1 MGSKDPPLSENLLN
15 LTDINETSVLD
26 VIEERFNNKRIYTNV
41 GGVLL
46 AVNPLEKYRIY
57 DEAVMAQYQQF
68 NKVASMCSREHPEW
82 IELRKHNIQIEAIN
96 TIFNSFGCAKTVKND
111 QATRF
116 GYCMDFLYNKNT
128 LSGLSLRTTLPLE
141 TIRVVSQKAGE
152 RNFNVFYELCA
163 GMSSEIKA
171 SYGIRDQ
178 QKFFYLTQGKVG
190 EDGGRDDMVNFSR
203 LHASLEIVG
212 FSEEQR
218 QIIYKTLATIL
229 HLGNMYFRQRRNTAD
244 DSEYVE
250 VGNDAELKWAS
261 YLLDVDMHSFAPCFT
276 HKITKTDEGVTKMPY
291 SMGQALDA
299 RDALAM
305 SLYELVFNWI
315 LNRIS
320 LHLKCADH
328 NAVIS
333 VVDCYGIE
341 RYNNNGLEQL
351 LINSVNEKL
360 QNAFV
365 KQTFYD
371 EIADYVGEGLIFDWK
386 MPSTLDN
393 EKAVDLLCKKP
404 YGLLYLID
412 DECKFPK
419 ASDESYLRH
428 CNLNHLDKNVYG
440 KAKNKDRLQ
449 MSVRHFFGTTWYN
462 VHGFVQ
468 RNKRSLPGQVVKI
481 LAESQ
486 NPVISMLF
494 RPIANGKEGADYV
507 VYAAQQFNTASTA
520 MIEKI
525 LSGNSHFVRCV
536 KCNSERIPAR
546 LDVPSLSRQLKSLCI
561 METLLFRRV
570 GYPVRI
576 PFERFAQSYR
586 CLLPS
591 DIALC
596 QKQKEIIVDI
606 LDGQGLKFAK
616 DFQIGTSYVF
626 LRDRLA
632 DQLQALR
639 EKTQR
644 DAAYVIQKTMRTYV
658 ARKRYL
664 RKRRAIVR
672 LQAGLRGWKARKEC
686 SALREQM
693 FKNLSNQ
700 TKRNRRLNAYHETLL
715 TTNPDQKCPGAL
727 LGCFDVENFPSKQLD
742 KTPSESKPK
751 IGNMKI
757 TTDYLPVK
765 LKSRIGIVE
774 PVTIEKFAEENFK
787 GHLLEPR
794 REPILT
800 PFLHKENDLD
810 FRLSIEV
817 FKLIL
822 KYMNDQ
828 TLNRTQLDDLAR
840 YIVKQG
846 INNPCQ
852 RDEIF
857 VQICNQIYR
866 NPDKEATSRC
876 CRLLLQAVGV
886 FAPTENV
893 LPMLISFCGEQ
904 RLPLQTQLMN
914 TIARRMNMLGNQT
927 ARLLPA
933 SRLEMGALCGFH
945 NAAVEVTSQDGQAH
959 MVEAHPWIT
968 NEELANNVLRHRGI
982 GNPSGWSV
990 EVETDNVL
998 YCPTGVHFLHD
1009 VISEIEH
1016 GKEENKKSFFYSYP
1030 TDRTLP
1036 PVNKKKVDIQVTP
1049 TQVKVLSP
1057 VMKRQM
1063 RQANE
1068 SRDRSMDANRSGS
1081 RCESRRDRSL
1091 DSLRNANQSPQLYRK
1106 VYHEAEQEPDY
1117 CYALPVKHKQPNDAP
1132 PRTRYPSYGS
1142 PRRERSEDI
1151 PPELPKQP
1159 VPNSSMTKFEPSP
1172 YRSPSQSQH
1181 RYTVSQERMERHNP
1195 TPPNQYYPQPNVQMV
1210 QYVPVM
1216 MAPQPM
1222 MFSAPMNQAL
1232 VQQPVLVPAP
1242 AVPVMTPHRDEASHW
1257 REEDHAAAPMSH
1269 RRDQSTQSH
1278 SNTSEDRSRDYDTV
1292 KSVNR
1297 PEFDSYRSYSSAAT
1311 RVGECDSRAMNA
1323 SRSDYVPSVYSTM
1336 SVASRIRNMPVPN
1349 SSRDVDRFLD
1359 EVFDQVLSPHE
1370 MAVEMSA
1377 HEIAASIKGGAY
1389 GPSDYE
1395 PAYQKAGP
1403 TYQQNYSGHYLNN
1416 GTDSDQYNYVDRE
1429 ALATRSLPRQN
1440 VRSRSLP
1447 RYNPPHENPPPTYRH
1462 NQEDSIDS
1470 YPSDVG
1476 TMRELAPS
1484 SHCTPGSQRSVRT
1497 HETLKPNGNVY
1508 EPQQQMVFMMP
1519 MQMSASNGQMMPVL
1533 MAPGMMAPPAGQN
1546 MMYCPMPT
1554 QQKYQ
1559 TSPRNRR
1566 HRSLDACSTA
1576 TEDGAAYPPQQ
1587 NLSPYHNS
1595 RNRGYGLAGSMSALR
1610 PEQQGA
1616 IPRPLPRS
1624 PSPRKSPNED
1634 RRQNGLTRL
1643 PQDAYRE
1650 PIVQNT
1656 MINSEH
1662 PNPRRFHIPEK
1673 NLVKEIQQKE
1683 QEALRKI
1690 NERLKDLPPPVD
1702 EVRVYLPKK
1711 PVQVPEQVFAVT
1723 EPPPS
1728 QIYARPYSYVGVESE
1743 PPATEWIYEGEVERP
1758 GDHLDRSRSPA
1769 ASLAVMPQQYDVD
1782 TGSTGNNSQ
1791 KPAVRYVKQP
1801 WKLTIRK
1808 EMFHP
1813 QEKLDD
1819 VNVINQVFA
1828 QIISDCRKG
1837 IAYRIR
1843 AYERDDVVCILK
1855 SNNIPPELLNRQEEI
1870 PVDVK
1875 VAVITA
1881 ARKWPLYFTQV
1892 YEVVEERL
1900 DESVSV
1906 LLSIGEHG
1914 IRLLLHTPLEKDN
1927 PLKAQDH
1934 FNFSDLADVTL
1945 ESDEL
1950 LCLHTRNG
1958 ISIRLRTKMAP
1969 QIKTQIDKCMFGQ
1982 VQRKKFVRA
1991 TADYVTKQPNLLSFK
2006 KGDTIELVPLPNGE
2020 VVPSG
2025 SWLYGKIGNRYG
2037 SLPAQYVIPL
2047 DEHNR
2052 EVEDLPS
2059 TLPLVYDDVMDDV
2072 GHMNGS
2078 KYTMLE
2084 FALNHFRGPKGSD
2097 PSLKRNRKEWTWQ
2110 DVAHKIKFTDKPIS
2124 HSLIRFDSSELD
2136 KLACET
2142 FMCIMRYM
2150 GDEPIRRGETI
2161 TDAVYRL
2168 LLICHKNPAL
2178 RDEVYCQI
2186 IRQTTNNKS
2195 TKPDSSIRGWRLFS
2209 ILTAYFESSLALRP
2223 YLINY
2228 LAENADDQRRAY
2240 HGTAQLCLQNLNQT
2254 MRYGGRKY
2262 LLSGMEVEEITN
2274 GKILK
2279 RQVYTLP
2286 GGNKK
2291 VVNTKSITVV
2301 EEAIRELCL
2310 ELNIRSPSE
2319 QQEFCLCYVL
2329 EKDNRTEYCANDD
2342 YILDIC
2348 TELEHKRVPFHF
2360 LLRRCTWVHPLR
2372 LDHPVYIDVMF
2383 FQVVPDYLQGSLLTR
2398 QASGHMSASVC
2409 DDVTKLAAYLH
2420 MAANEGQRIAVTPR
2434 TVQTIV
2440 PAPVLEYPSPSPDSW
2455 ASRINRQLRTMNPNT
2470 TATQARAAFL
2480 EILSTWP
2487 LFGSTIFRLD
2497 AASFDGRALPPV
2509 ELAVGRTGVKLLE
2522 PRSRD
2527 VVEHWPYDKIVS
2539 AVAGHRDTVV
2549 EMVVGTPSSNRTY
2562 EFRTN
2567 ESLAITRL
2575 VGQYTFIVNENRG
2588 LLND

>member
-68 NKVASMCSREHPEW
+68 NKVAHIFTPARCAVESIQSGSSSENIIFSGESNSGKSFNAFQVMKYLATSNNSKVTLKH
-82 IELRKHNIQIEAIN
+82 IEAINTIFNSFGCAKTIEAINTIFNSFGCAKTIEAIN

-190 EDGGRDDMVNFSR
+190 EDGGRDDMDNFSR

-229 HLGNMYFRQRRNTAD
+229 HLGNMYFRQRRNTADDSEYVEVGNDAELKWASYLLDVDMHSFAPCFTHKITNTAD

-419 ASDESYLRH
+419 NTADDSEYVEVGNDAELKWASYLLDVDMHSFAPCFTHKITKTDEGVTKMPYSMGQALDARDALAMSLYELVFNWILNRISLHLKCADHNAVISVVDCYGIERYNNNGLEQLLINSVNEKLQNAFVKQTFYDEIADYVGEGLIFDWKMPSTLDNEKAVDLLCKKPYGLLYLIDDECKFPKMPSTLDNEKAVDLLCKKPYGLLYLIDDECKFPKASDESYLRH

-440 KAKNKDRLQ
+440 KAKNRLQ

-468 RNKRSLPGQVVKI
+468 RNKRSLPGQVVKILAESQNPRNKRSLPGQVVKI

-606 LDGQGLKFAK
+606 LDGQGINRTLSNLRERLPSDIALCQKQKEIIVDILDGQGIKFAK
-616 DFQIGTSYVF
+616 DFQIGTNFFIILKVISRILSNLREQFSGTSYVF

-632 DQLQALR
+632 DHLQALR

-658 ARKRYL
+658 ARKGYL

-715 TTNPDQKCPGAL
+715 TSNPD
-727 LGCFDVENFPSKQLD
+727 ELD
-742 KTPSESKPK
+742 KSPSESKPK
-751 IGNMKI
+751 TGNMKI

-822 KYMNDQ
+822 KYMYDQ

-904 RLPLQTQLMN
+904 RLPLQTQLLN

-1016 GKEENKKSFFYSYP
+1016 GKEENK
-1030 TDRTLP
+1030 
-1036 PVNKKKVDIQVTP
+1036 
-1049 TQVKVLSP
+1049 
-1057 VMKRQM
+1057 
-1063 RQANE
+1063 
-1068 SRDRSMDANRSGS
+1068 
-1081 RCESRRDRSL
+1081 
-1091 DSLRNANQSPQLYRK
+1091 
-1106 VYHEAEQEPDY
+1106 
-1117 CYALPVKHKQPNDAP
+1117 
-1132 PRTRYPSYGS
+1132 
-1142 PRRERSEDI
+1142 
-1151 PPELPKQP
+1151 
-1159 VPNSSMTKFEPSP
+1159 
-1172 YRSPSQSQH
+1172 
-1181 RYTVSQERMERHNP
+1181 
-1195 TPPNQYYPQPNVQMV
+1195 
-1210 QYVPVM
+1210 
-1216 MAPQPM
+1216 
-1222 MFSAPMNQAL
+1222 
-1232 VQQPVLVPAP
+1232 
-1242 AVPVMTPHRDEASHW
+1242 
-1257 REEDHAAAPMSH
+1257 
-1269 RRDQSTQSH
+1269 
-1278 SNTSEDRSRDYDTV
+1278 
-1292 KSVNR
+1292 
-1297 PEFDSYRSYSSAAT
+1297 
-1311 RVGECDSRAMNA
+1311 
-1323 SRSDYVPSVYSTM
+1323 
-1336 SVASRIRNMPVPN
+1336 
-1349 SSRDVDRFLD
+1349 
-1359 EVFDQVLSPHE
+1359 
-1370 MAVEMSA
+1370 
-1377 HEIAASIKGGAY
+1377 
-1389 GPSDYE
+1389 
-1395 PAYQKAGP
+1395 
-1403 TYQQNYSGHYLNN
+1403 
-1416 GTDSDQYNYVDRE
+1416 
-1429 ALATRSLPRQN
+1429 
-1440 VRSRSLP
+1440 
-1447 RYNPPHENPPPTYRH
+1447 
-1462 NQEDSIDS
+1462 
-1470 YPSDVG
+1470 
-1476 TMRELAPS
+1476 
-1484 SHCTPGSQRSVRT
+1484 
-1497 HETLKPNGNVY
+1497 
-1508 EPQQQMVFMMP
+1508 
-1519 MQMSASNGQMMPVL
+1519 
-1533 MAPGMMAPPAGQN
+1533 
-1546 MMYCPMPT
+1546 
-1554 QQKYQ
+1554 
-1559 TSPRNRR
+1559 
-1566 HRSLDACSTA
+1566 
-1576 TEDGAAYPPQQ
+1576 
-1587 NLSPYHNS
+1587 
-1595 RNRGYGLAGSMSALR
+1595 
-1610 PEQQGA
+1610 
-1616 IPRPLPRS
+1616 
-1624 PSPRKSPNED
+1624 
-1634 RRQNGLTRL
+1634 
-1643 PQDAYRE
+1643 
-1650 PIVQNT
+1650 
-1656 MINSEH
+1656 
-1662 PNPRRFHIPEK
+1662 
-1673 NLVKEIQQKE
+1673 
-1683 QEALRKI
+1683 
-1690 NERLKDLPPPVD
+1690 
-1702 EVRVYLPKK
+1702 
-1711 PVQVPEQVFAVT
+1711 
-1723 EPPPS
+1723 
-1728 QIYARPYSYVGVESE
+1728 
-1743 PPATEWIYEGEVERP
+1743 
-1758 GDHLDRSRSPA
+1758 
-1769 ASLAVMPQQYDVD
+1769 
-1782 TGSTGNNSQ
+1782 
-1791 KPAVRYVKQP
+1791 
-1801 WKLTIRK
+1801 
-1808 EMFHP
+1808 
-1813 QEKLDD
+1813 
-1819 VNVINQVFA
+1819 
-1828 QIISDCRKG
+1828 
-1837 IAYRIR
+1837 
-1843 AYERDDVVCILK
+1843 
-1855 SNNIPPELLNRQEEI
+1855 
-1870 PVDVK
+1870 
-1875 VAVITA
+1875 
-1881 ARKWPLYFTQV
+1881 
-1892 YEVVEERL
+1892 
-1900 DESVSV
+1900 
-1906 LLSIGEHG
+1906 
-1914 IRLLLHTPLEKDN
+1914 
-1927 PLKAQDH
+1927 
-1934 FNFSDLADVTL
+1934 
-1945 ESDEL
+1945 
-1950 LCLHTRNG
+1950 
-1958 ISIRLRTKMAP
+1958 
-1969 QIKTQIDKCMFGQ
+1969 
-1982 VQRKKFVRA
+1982 
-1991 TADYVTKQPNLLSFK
+1991 
-2006 KGDTIELVPLPNGE
+2006 
-2020 VVPSG
+2020 
-2025 SWLYGKIGNRYG
+2025 
-2037 SLPAQYVIPL
+2037 
-2047 DEHNR
+2047 
-2052 EVEDLPS
+2052 
-2059 TLPLVYDDVMDDV
+2059 
-2072 GHMNGS
+2072 
-2078 KYTMLE
+2078 
-2084 FALNHFRGPKGSD
+2084 
-2097 PSLKRNRKEWTWQ
+2097 
-2110 DVAHKIKFTDKPIS
+2110 
-2124 HSLIRFDSSELD
+2124 
-2136 KLACET
+2136 
-2142 FMCIMRYM
+2142 
-2150 GDEPIRRGETI
+2150 
-2161 TDAVYRL
+2161 
-2168 LLICHKNPAL
+2168 
-2178 RDEVYCQI
+2178 
-2186 IRQTTNNKS
+2186 
-2195 TKPDSSIRGWRLFS
+2195 
-2209 ILTAYFESSLALRP
+2209 
-2223 YLINY
+2223 
-2228 LAENADDQRRAY
+2228 
-2240 HGTAQLCLQNLNQT
+2240 
-2254 MRYGGRKY
+2254 
-2262 LLSGMEVEEITN
+2262 
-2274 GKILK
+2274 
-2279 RQVYTLP
+2279 
-2286 GGNKK
+2286 
-2291 VVNTKSITVV
+2291 
-2301 EEAIRELCL
+2301 
-2310 ELNIRSPSE
+2310 
-2319 QQEFCLCYVL
+2319 
-2329 EKDNRTEYCANDD
+2329 
-2342 YILDIC
+2342 
-2348 TELEHKRVPFHF
+2348 
-2360 LLRRCTWVHPLR
+2360 
-2372 LDHPVYIDVMF
+2372 
-2383 FQVVPDYLQGSLLTR
+2383 
-2398 QASGHMSASVC
+2398 
-2409 DDVTKLAAYLH
+2409 
-2420 MAANEGQRIAVTPR
+2420 
-2434 TVQTIV
+2434 
-2440 PAPVLEYPSPSPDSW
+2440 
-2455 ASRINRQLRTMNPNT
+2455 
-2470 TATQARAAFL
+2470 
-2480 EILSTWP
+2480 
-2487 LFGSTIFRLD
+2487 
-2497 AASFDGRALPPV
+2497 
-2509 ELAVGRTGVKLLE
+2509 
-2522 PRSRD
+2522 
-2527 VVEHWPYDKIVS
+2527 
-2539 AVAGHRDTVV
+2539 
-2549 EMVVGTPSSNRTY
+2549 
-2562 EFRTN
+2562 
-2567 ESLAITRL
+2567 
-2575 VGQYTFIVNENRG
+2575 
-2588 LLND
+2588 